1 MLNGPAIGASP
12 TSAHRQ
18 AVGDVLRR
26 LAARPARCLLR
37 AFRVQDWAFALA
49 TLLGLNAAALAA
61 TPANTAISN
70 TATAS
75 YHVGAN
81 NFSATSTASVNTAAC
96 IAVGVKIELLQ
107 YVPAAGAA
115 LTPVGSRAEMV
126 QPTGYTPNG
135 ALTGPFVALRQLTLP
150 GQLASTPLP
159 ASLLL
164 APLSDAAG
172 KPNGSYSRN
181 DPVFVRVVSYDANI
195 NPAVADT
202 VSVTLTTSG
211 GDSEVLQLT
220 ETVSKRCWNIFN
232 ISPQQ

>member
-115 LTPVGSRAEMV
+115 LT
-126 QPTGYTPNG
+126 
-135 ALTGPFVALRQLTLP
+135 GPFVALRQLTLP
-150 GQLASTPLP
+150 GQLASTPRP

-232 ISPQQ
+232 ISPKQ